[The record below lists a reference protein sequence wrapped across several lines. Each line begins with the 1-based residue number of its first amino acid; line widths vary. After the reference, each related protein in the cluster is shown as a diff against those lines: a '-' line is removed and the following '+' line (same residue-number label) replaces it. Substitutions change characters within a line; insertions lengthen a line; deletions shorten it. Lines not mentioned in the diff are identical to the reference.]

1 MHDRVSFIC
10 YSRAAPQGSKRLNIL
25 IGGGVLIEGK
35 QQARQ
40 ALPL

>member
-1 MHDRVSFIC
+1 MSDRVSFIC
-10 YSRAAPQGSKRLNIL
+10 YSRAAPQGSKRHL
-25 IGGGVLIEGK
+25 GGGVLIVE